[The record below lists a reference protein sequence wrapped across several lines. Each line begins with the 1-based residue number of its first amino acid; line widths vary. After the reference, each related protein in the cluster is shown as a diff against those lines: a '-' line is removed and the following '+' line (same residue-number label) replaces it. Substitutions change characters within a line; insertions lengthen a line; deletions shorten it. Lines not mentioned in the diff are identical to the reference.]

1 MSQTMTSYSIL
12 IADHEIASSD
22 FVRSTLV
29 ADGYNTNIAISSH
42 DAISSAPIT
51 QPQLLLINPGMIHPS
66 GIEAAK
72 QIHLDTDCKVLFLS
86 PLADDP
92 HFRDV
97 LAGLQKQGC
106 QSSALRVPCTREEL
120 LARVRI
126 AVGSP
131 HSPPGQSHYPAET
144 GAPGT
149 VVADNHGLLAMM
161 RPQLYTLN
169 AFRIMGLDV
178 AASIRDLACPP
189 EGLETSANTAADA
202 QSRDV
207 FKLGD
212 PSPAQMQVA
221 MQSLQSPEQRL
232 MQAFFWFW
240 PISFDRE
247 TDDGLLALHRGE
259 FRLAETFW
267 TAYGV
272 GQRELESVHLLLNV
286 RCSEAEQA
294 LLLEKKRSLN
304 RAKAISIHNLAVLHH
319 LYALR
324 LEMAPQADRVGQHA
338 ERLSEWKKA
347 FAFWSLLRNQH
358 GFPELFP
365 ERFQAL
371 YETWLAVAGQRIWK
385 SMPLAL
391 LTVNAELAA
400 RAIEEQNFDA
410 ALEQRQ
416 IMKGSAFGQ
425 HCVTQALHGSL
436 KPITEELARLCENA
450 EASSRA
456 NPSTGYPTVRG
467 LFAEANKYLR
477 GLRCLLDTGDSVRAA
492 AHDRV
497 AQSARTCL
505 WACANKTQDWH
516 VAQPLFQE
524 CLHLAEGNS
533 LRFSLRQD
541 IETIADKIAARQDR
555 TPSYFASTVRAQRDD
570 RQRRRIRGS
579 VVVLVAVAVALISL
593 FVAFDRPSSSPDPA
607 AAQTQPATDR
617 SLPIASSTSA
627 PSLSIPLPSPIE
639 GGSER
644 SAPASSVDLSALRR
658 SITHNTI
665 QLRGMEPSLT
675 NLKERLAVLQY
686 GIAADKA
693 SLDKREAGAN
703 VGKSDDKTNES
714 TRAHRNASLAA
725 YNSLTSDYIAMLQRY
740 ESLAQATNAQ
750 IASYNSQVGSQADRL
765 PGYRTKW

>member
-1 MSQTMTSYSIL
+1 MSRTMTSHSIL
-12 IADHEIASSD
+12 IADHEKASSD

-51 QPQLLLINPGMIHPS
+51 HPQLLLINPGMIHPS

-92 HFRDV
+92 SFRDV
-97 LAGLQKQGC
+97 LASLQKQGC

-120 LARVRI
+120 LARVRVE
-126 AVGSP
+126 VGPP
-131 HSPPGQSHYPAET
+131 HSS
-144 GAPGT
+144 
-149 VVADNHGLLAMM
+149 VVADDAGLLAMM

-169 AFRIMGLDV
+169 AFRITGLDV
-178 AASIRDLACPP
+178 AAALRDLACPP
-189 EGLETSANTAADA
+189 EGLEMSANTAVEA

-207 FKLGD
+207 FELGD
-212 PSPAQMQVA
+212 PSPGQMQVA
-221 MQSLQSPEQRL
+221 MQSLRSPEHRL
-232 MQAFFWFW
+232 LQAFFWFW
-240 PISFDRE
+240 PIAFENE
-247 TDDGLLALHRGE
+247 TDDGLLALRRGE
-259 FRLAETFW
+259 LRLAETFW

-272 GQRELESVHLLLNV
+272 GQRELESVQVLLGA
-286 RCSEAEQA
+286 RCSEAEQTS
-294 LLLEKKRSLN
+294 LLAKKRSLQ

-319 LYALR
+319 LHALR
-324 LEMAPQADRVGQHA
+324 LEMAPKADRVAQHA

-347 FAFWSLLRNQH
+347 FAFWSVLRNH
-358 GFPELFP
+358 HAFSELFP

-371 YETWLAVAGQRIWK
+371 YETWLTVAAQRIWK

-400 RAIEEQNFDA
+400 IAVEEQNFDA

-416 IMKGSAFGQ
+416 IMKGSAFGPD
-425 HCVTQALHGSL
+425 CVNQALRGSL
-436 KPITEELARLCENA
+436 KPLTQELARFCEKA

-467 LFAEANKYLR
+467 LLAEANKYLR

-505 WACANKTQDWH
+505 WACANQTQDWH
-516 VAQPLFQE
+516 VAQPLLQE
-524 CLHLAEGNS
+524 CFHLAESNS

-541 IETIADKIAARQDR
+541 METVADKIAAQQDR
-555 TPSYFASTVRAQRDD
+555 TQSYFASTPRAQPDD
-570 RQRRRIRGS
+570 RQRRMVMGS
-579 VVVLVAVAVALISL
+579 VVVLVAVVLVSL
-593 FVAFDRPSSSPDPA
+593 FVALGRPASSPYPA
-607 AAQTQPATDR
+607 AAQTQPSTDR
-617 SLPIASSTSA
+617 SFPIVSSTRP
-627 PSLSIPLPSPIE
+627 PSSSIPPASPIS
-639 GGSER
+639 GAPQGSA
-644 SAPASSVDLSALRR
+644 SASSVDLSVLRR

-665 QLRGMEPSLT
+665 QLRGLEPSLT

-686 GIAADKA
+686 SIAADKA
-693 SLDKREAGAN
+693 SLDKSEAEAN
-703 VGKSDDKTNES
+703 VAKSDDKTIEI
-714 TRAHRNASLAA
+714 TRAHRNSSLAA
-725 YNSLTSDYIAMLQRY
+725 YNSLMNDYIAMLQRY
-740 ESLAQATNAQ
+740 EGLAQSTNAQ
-750 IASYNSQVGSQADRL
+750 IASYNSQVKSQSGQL
-765 PGYRTKW
+765 PVYRTKW

>member
-1 MSQTMTSYSIL
+1 MSQTMTSHSIL
-12 IADHEIASSD
+12 IADHEKASSD

-29 ADGYNTNIAISSH
+29 ADGYTPNIAISSH

-51 QPQLLLINPGMIHPS
+51 QPQLLLINPGMIDPS

-92 HFRDV
+92 YFRDV

-106 QSSALRVPCTREEL
+106 QSSALRLPCTREEL

-131 HSPPGQSHYPAET
+131 HSPPGQSQYSAET
-144 GAPGT
+144 GASGS
-149 VVADNHGLLAMM
+149 VMADDHGLLAMM

-169 AFRIMGLDV
+169 AFRITGLDV

-189 EGLETSANTAADA
+189 EGLEMSANTAVDA

-207 FKLGD
+207 FELGD
-212 PSPAQMQVA
+212 PAPGQMQVA
-221 MQSLQSPEQRL
+221 MQWLQSPEHRL

-240 PISFDRE
+240 PLSFDRE
-247 TDDGLLALHRGE
+247 TDDGLLALNRGE
-259 FRLAETFW
+259 LRLAETFW
-267 TAYGV
+267 TVYGV
-272 GQRELESVHLLLNV
+272 GQRELESVQV
-286 RCSEAEQA
+286 FVDACCSEAEQA
-294 LLLEKKRSLN
+294 LLLAKKHSLQ

-324 LEMAPQADRVGQHA
+324 LEMAPKAHRAGQRA

-347 FAFWSLLRNQH
+347 FAFWAVLRNQH
-358 GFPELFP
+358 GFSELFP

-371 YETWLAVAGQRIWK
+371 YETWLTVAAQRIWK

-400 RAIEEQNFDA
+400 IAVEEQNFDE

-416 IMKGSAFGQ
+416 IMKGSAFGPD
-425 HCVTQALHGSL
+425 CVIQALHGSL
-436 KPITEELARLCENA
+436 KPLTEELARFCENA

-456 NPSTGYPTVRG
+456 NPATGYPTVRG
-467 LFAEANKYLR
+467 LLAEANKYLR
-477 GLRCLLDTGDSVRAA
+477 GLRCLLDTGDSVRAD

-516 VAQPLFQE
+516 LAQPLFQE
-524 CLHLAEGNS
+524 CFNLAESNS

-541 IETIADKIAARQDR
+541 IETIADNIVAQQDR
-555 TPSYFASTVRAQRDD
+555 TQSYFASTVRAQPDD
-570 RQRRRIRGS
+570 RPGRMVMAS
-579 VVVLVAVAVALISL
+579 VVVLFAAALISL
-593 FVAFDRPSSSPDPA
+593 FVAFDRPASSPDPA
-607 AAQTQPATDR
+607 AQAQPSTDQA
-617 SLPIASSTSA
+617 LPIASSTPP
-627 PSLSIPLPSPIE
+627 PSSSIPTASPIS
-639 GGSER
+639 GAPQMSP
-644 SAPASSVDLSALRR
+644 SASPVDLSVLRR

-665 QLRGMEPSLT
+665 QLRGMEASLT

-686 GIAADKA
+686 GIEADKA
-693 SLDKREAGAN
+693 SLDKREAMAN
-703 VGKSDDKTNES
+703 VAKNDDKTNES
-714 TRAHRNASLAA
+714 TRAHRNSSLAA
-725 YNSLTSDYIAMLQRY
+725 YNSMINDYIAMLQRY
-740 ESLAQATNAQ
+740 EVLAQSTNAQ
-750 IASYNSQVGSQADRL
+750 IASYNSQVRSQSGQL